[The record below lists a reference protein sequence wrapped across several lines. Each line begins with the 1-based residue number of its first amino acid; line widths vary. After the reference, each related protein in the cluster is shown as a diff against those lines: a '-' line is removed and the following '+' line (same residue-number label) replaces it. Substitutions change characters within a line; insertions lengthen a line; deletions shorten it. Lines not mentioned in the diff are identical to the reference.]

1 MRRQAQAQAQAQA
14 EQPPMAQA
22 EEAAGTSNP
31 GTCSRLDGKSS
42 TFGTCTRVG
51 VVLAAGVAGRA
62 EAGAARG
69 NEQSEDDFDET
80 FAPVF
85 RLESLR
91 ILLAVAVQH
100 GMTAHLLDAHNAFV
114 GSDLDRPNCM
124 ETPLGLQEFDP
135 DAKSGMVLELRKS
148 LYGLRQS
155 ANLWQRKISQFLK
168 AIGFQTISTDPSV
181 FVNKRGTA
189 DSPVRG

>member
-1 MRRQAQAQAQAQA
+1 MVA
-14 EQPPMAQA
+14 PLY
-22 EEAAGTSNP
+22 EAAGTGTGTGGGAGSSNP

-42 TFGTCTRVG
+42 TFGTCIRVG

-69 NEQSEDDFDET
+69 NEQSENDFDET
-80 FAPVF
+80 FAPAF

-91 ILLAVAVQH
+91 VLLTVAVQH
-100 GMTAHLLDAHNAFV
+100 EMTAHLLDAHNAFV
-114 GSDLDRPNCM
+114 GSDLDRPNRM

-155 ANLWQRKISQFLK
+155 ASLWQRKISQFLK

-181 FVNKRGTA
+181 FVN
-189 DSPVRG
+189 